1 MKKSM
6 LRSIQK
12 AVQKL
17 TLVIAG
23 AVMLLGLMQPA
34 LQAAPIPAE
43 QSTTQEIS
51 PDELAQ
57 KRAER
62 RAKQS
67 RASQL
72 ADTEVKANSLTDVLE
87 DKLNLEEIAE
97 ENVLTNDSNGVPDEL
112 ERNKAMEDRLN

>member
-1 MKKSM
+1 MKASV
-6 LRSIQK
+6 LLSLQK
-12 AVQKL
+12 TVKKLALLVVSAAMFLGLLQPAVQ
-17 TLVIAG
+17 AS
-23 AVMLLGLMQPA
+23 
-34 LQAAPIPAE
+34 PIPTE

-72 ADTEVKANSLTDVLE
+72 ADTEAKE

-97 ENVLTNDSNGVPDEL
+97 ENVITNGGNGVPEEL
-112 ERNKAMEDRLN
+112 ERNKAMQDRLN

>member
-1 MKKSM
+1 MKTSVLLSLQQIAK
-6 LRSIQK
+6 
-12 AVQKL
+12 KL
-17 TLVIAG
+17 TLLVVSAI
-23 AVMLLGLMQPA
+23 MFLGLLQPA
-34 LQAAPIPAE
+34 VQAAPIPTD

-62 RAKQS
+62 RAEQS

-72 ADTEVKANSLTDVLE
+72 ADTESDT

-97 ENVLTNDSNGVPDEL
+97 ENVLTNGGNGVPEEL
-112 ERNKAMEDRLN
+112 ERNKATEDRLN

>member
-1 MKKSM
+1 MKASV
-6 LRSIQK
+6 LLSLQK
-12 AVQKL
+12 AAKKL
-17 TLVIAG
+17 VLLVVS
-23 AVMLLGLMQPA
+23 AVMFLGLLQPA
-34 LQAAPIPAE
+34 VQATPIPTE

-72 ADTEVKANSLTDVLE
+72 ADTEAET

-97 ENVLTNDSNGVPDEL
+97 ENVLTNDGNGVPDEL
-112 ERNKAMEDRLN
+112 GRNKAMEDRLN